1 MGRTRTRIGLGTLGL
16 LAGLGAPRM
25 AAQSWALPAADPVGI
40 ARGGTGVAYGASL
53 EAAALNPALLATLR
67 ENGGAYLAAGREIQ
81 VSQATL
87 QLTQEVL
94 YSSDR
99 GRPLTALGA
108 AWRVAPR
115 LVLGL
120 KMDEPFMRH
129 ATMPLGYTGRFAGR
143 ALDLQTRRMELQAGW
158 SATPNWAFGASA
170 GVTRIQYSWD
180 NQVRSVVAAPG
191 FAAIQGLMETDLHQ
205 EGTKTAPSYS
215 LGFRWAPNS
224 RWTLGGAYVGSI
236 STTLPLSASL
246 GSAGPSFY
254 ASSGFGPAPAGVSS
268 TTQTLR
274 PAPGSGGITL
284 PGKVTLGLRQRV
296 NQTFTWE
303 LDLRYVLGARTRLPG
318 YPTALADAGVVSG
331 AGAGTTFRN
340 GTGANLMGELT
351 LSKNWVL
358 RLGAELDPE
367 LRPDG
372 QVDPLVG
379 GAKSAGFSAGFGY
392 RVFGG
397 ELAFG
402 YQYRQVQ
409 DVDSP
414 NLNGTWTNAGYAL
427 APVSVTRVEGMG
439 HLWSAGFK
447 RTF

>member
-1 MGRTRTRIGLGTLGL
+1 MARMTMSIGLGTLGL
-16 LAGLGAPRM
+16 LAGLGAPRL
-25 AAQSWALPAADPVGI
+25 AAQSLALPASDPVGI
-40 ARGGTGVAYGASL
+40 ARSGAGVAYGASL

-67 ENGGAYLAAGREIQ
+67 EAGGFYLAAGAEQQ
-81 VSQATL
+81 VAQTTL
-87 QLTQEVL
+87 QLTQHVL
-94 YSSDR
+94 YGSDR
-99 GRPLTALGA
+99 NRFVPALGA
-108 AWRVAPR
+108 FWRTGPA

-120 KMDEPFMRH
+120 KLDEPYMRH
-129 ATMPLGYTGRFAGR
+129 ARMPLEYTGRFQGQ
-143 ALDLQTRRMELQAGW
+143 ALDLRTHRVELQAGW
-158 SATPNWAFGASA
+158 SANPNWAFGASL

-180 NQVRSVVAAPG
+180 NMVRSTVSVPG
-191 FAAIQGLMETDLHQ
+191 QNIQGLMESDLHQ
-205 EGTKTAPSYS
+205 EGSKTAPSYS
-215 LGFRWAPNS
+215 LGFRWALNS

-236 STTLPLSASL
+236 SSTLPLTASNGSAPRYFAYSGYGAAPVGVSASGQPL
-246 GSAGPSFY
+246 A
-254 ASSGFGPAPAGVSS
+254 V
-268 TTQTLR
+268 R
-274 PAPGSGGITL
+274 PGSGGITL

-296 NQTFTWE
+296 NQLFTWE
-303 LDLRYVLGARTRLPG
+303 LDLRYVLGASTELPG
-318 YPTALADAGVVSG
+318 YPSALANGVAVSG
-331 AGAGTTFRN
+331 AGEGGGFRN
-340 GTGANLMGELT
+340 GTGMNLMGELT
-351 LSKNWVL
+351 LNKNWVL
-358 RLGAELDPE
+358 RLGAELDPA
-367 LRPDG
+367 LRHDVS
-372 QVDPLVG
+372 VDPLVG